1 MKRSLKAA
9 ATAIAVS
16 LIMPSAAPA
25 QIQDAALVSD
35 GDQAYYRVDTRLPAH
50 ELPPGTLA
58 DARNKMLPDGRAW
71 PRWAVNQQAWGVPY
85 VNVVGG
91 KDWPSFG
98 IGGFVSVD
106 VPLEKGVTYFYI
118 KGNSSSLSIDGHQVL
133 APPNVYIQPGLF
145 VAPASDMTLEA
156 YGHGGQPVTAAI
168 FRIPNPCGYARFED
182 PDRFD
187 TGVQLSD
194 DWRDQPGEDGGRG
207 RAWRIL
213 PGNGPQAIPMNG
225 NDIYGTARLIPCLQG
240 IVMLRQDLERHY
252 FSAAAVSGT
261 AGSANVTANS
271 IQLNCAPDW
280 VDGDQVIFWA
290 DPTMQPAGSAFMGGA
305 GENVPLNDSY
315 WHVKAVAGNKVE
327 LFADQALTQRA
338 TWTEGA
344 VGRFY
349 LENRSTT
356 PGYYGNGAPPLMAF
370 PDLDGNPW
378 YMAGFSAVP
387 EQIFATALAG
397 GTNVLTCANHNFT
410 PGQAVKYW
418 SVAGAAFTAAYVYVV
433 DSNHIQLF
441 TVQSDALAGAGA
453 SQLTSAGAPLS
464 VWADT
469 DYVVNASASGQPM
482 PPGREGG
489 FIGQRLVI
497 VNGLNNI
504 VISDPNDPLHYTLL
518 NGLTANVGTGGKTM
532 AVAGLSSDDTLMILN
547 QNSILALYYFGEGSA
562 NWVLREI
569 TREYGCVAPLSVLTV
584 GVNLMFL
591 SRRGYDRVIDT
602 VFGVI
607 QPVARPV
614 SFDMDKYVK
623 LVDWPNAA
631 LATAAQVDNRLL
643 LALPQKGQVAP
654 VQNNVV
660 WSLNLLNSD
669 PGKDAWAWEGVWS
682 GQYLLPYAFC
692 NLSVFGKEW
701 ITFAD
706 YNGNVNWL
714 SDGWLDLGLN
724 QISDSMTTRRYTG
737 NEAQLKSARKIW
749 KRALVTWDTNN
760 PNLTVSATAP
770 GYNEVKVLAP
780 SPITYDRTKYAA
792 GEGLDYNPATQV
804 PPFGAP
810 YREDYSLAAPG
821 ELIGGVP
828 DVHQNITET
837 FYTRLD
843 AWGVQLVIANTQGS
857 ARIGQV
863 EVWGVPGPR
872 ASSRH
877 V

>member
-1 MKRSLKAA
+1 M
-9 ATAIAVS
+9 
-16 LIMPSAAPA
+16 
-25 QIQDAALVSD
+25 VSD
-35 GDQAYYRVDTRLPAH
+35 GDAAYYRVDTRLPAH
-50 ELPPGTLA
+50 ELPLGTLA
-58 DARNKMLPDGRAW
+58 DAKNKMLPDGKAW
-71 PRWAVNQQAWGVPY
+71 PRWAVNQQAWGQTNPNMVAGGYFVVFPSGGSACWP
-85 VNVVGG
+85 VNGFIVGRSYLYIPGNDTGLNTAEPNPAGVVVGQYVPAG
-91 KDWPSFG
+91 V
-98 IGGFVSVD
+98 FVAKQAAYYLT
-106 VPLEKGVTYFYI
+106 VPNNL
-118 KGNSSSLSIDGHQVL
+118 
-133 APPNVYIQPGLF
+133 PPPGPGLIK
-145 VAPASDMTLEA
+145 VPA
-156 YGHGGQPVTAAI
+156 TAQI
-168 FRIPNPCGYARFED
+168 YLVLNNCGYARFED
-182 PDRFD
+182 PDGFD
-187 TGVQLSD
+187 TGVLLSD
-194 DWRDQPGEDGGRG
+194 DWRDLAGEDGGRG

-240 IVMLRQDLERHY
+240 IVMLRQDLELHY

-280 VDGDQVIFWA
+280 VDGDQVILWA
-290 DPTMQPAGSAFMGGA
+290 DPTVQPAGSAFMGA
-305 GENVPLNDSY
+305 PGENVPINGSY

-338 TWTEGA
+338 GWTAGA

-378 YMAGFSAVP
+378 YIAGFSAVP
-387 EQIFATALAG
+387 EQIFATALTG
-397 GTNVLTCANHNFT
+397 GTNVLTCLNHNFT

-418 SVAGAAFTAAYVYVV
+418 SVSGKAFTGTAVVPIYVYVV

-489 FIGQRLVI
+489 FIGQRLVV

-602 VFGVI
+602 AFGVI

-623 LVDWPNAA
+623 LVYWTNAA

-669 PGKDAWAWEGVWS
+669 PDKDAWAWEGVWS

-724 QISDSMTTRRYTG
+724 QIPDSMTTRRYTG

-760 PNLTVSATAP
+760 PNLTVSALAP
-770 GYNEVKVLAP
+770 GYNEVKVIAP
-780 SPITYDRTKYAA
+780 SPITYDRTQYAA
-792 GEGLDYNPATQV
+792 GEGPDYDPATQE
-804 PPFGAP
+804 PAFGAP
-810 YREDYSLAAPG
+810 YREDYSLAGPG

-837 FYTRLD
+837 FYPRLD
-843 AWGVQLVIANTQGS
+843 AWGMQLVIANTQGS